1 MKKMSCETCKN
12 KAENLTEE
20 TKAIRGASEM
30 AQRYKFLCGAV
41 VALVIGFVVMAGCM
55 VYTVTNAQRI
65 ANEAATEA
73 IKSAQETMNE
83 AVLEALYAMADM
95 EVSTE
100 TTTQTVE
107 GDSATINNGEWQ
119 QYNDNAVNQG
129 GGN

>member
-1 MKKMSCETCKN
+1 MSCETCKN
-12 KAENLTEE
+12 KKENLTEE

-30 AQRYKFLCGAV
+30 AQRYKLLCGAV

-55 VYTVTNAQRI
+55 VYAVTNAQRI
-65 ANEAATEA
+65 ANEA
-73 IKSAQETMNE
+73 
-83 AVLEALYAMADM
+83 VLEALYA
-95 EVSTE
+95 VSEIETTTE

-107 GDSATINNGEWQ
+107 GDSATINNGEWE